1 MSYGPFHDRTHGT
14 DNVSAA
20 GPPASVDRSGVATAS
35 AGAVFLVTALGAFMA
50 SLDLSIVNVAFP
62 DIEAS
67 YPSASSAALS
77 WIITAYSI
85 VFGALLVVGGRTG
98 DRLGRKR
105 VFEGGTALFLLG
117 SFLCG
122 IAPNVATLIAARA
135 LQGVGAAFLVP
146 ASVALLIG
154 AYPAERRMQ
163 IVAQWGGIGA
173 LAVATGPS
181 LGAAIVSAG
190 GWRWAFFVNLPVG
203 LFVLLAGRRVLAE
216 TPAERNA
223 GTPDY
228 LGVVLM
234 SASLAALVL
243 AVSEGSTW
251 GWTDARIVGA
261 LAIALVGGALFVH
274 RTLHHD
280 NPVVDPTLFHSR
292 AFVIANS
299 ATVVY
304 AAGFFAMLLGNI
316 LFLTG
321 VWQYS
326 IMTAGLA
333 VTPGPVVVAIIA
345 GPAGKLAGR
354 IGFRPVLLFG
364 AACFAAGLATYVFR
378 AGSTPDYLG
387 EWLPGTLLVG
397 LGVGFTFPVLS
408 AGAVSALPPARF
420 AVGSAVNQT
429 ARQVGGAIGI
439 ATLVALIGSQR
450 QLADPLDG
458 FRQLWAFAA
467 TTAILSGVIGSFI
480 PRPTRYAGGDES
492 AVRTSASS
500 AVAVGP

>member
-1 MSYGPFHDRTHGT
+1 
-14 DNVSAA
+14 
-20 GPPASVDRSGVATAS
+20 
-35 AGAVFLVTALGAFMA
+35 MA

-67 YPSASSAALS
+67 YPDASSASLS

-105 VFEGGTALFLLG
+105 VFEGGVAVFLLG

-122 IAPNVATLIAARA
+122 LAPDVTTLIAARA

-154 AYPAERRMQ
+154 AYPPERRMQ
-163 IVAQWGGIGA
+163 VVAQWGGIGA

-190 GWRWAFFVNLPVG
+190 GWRWAFFVNIPVG
-203 LFVLLAGRRVLAE
+203 VFVLVAGRRVLTESAGDRE
-216 TPAERNA
+216 G

-234 SASLAALVL
+234 SLSVAALVL

-251 GWTDARIVGA
+251 GWTDARILGA
-261 LAIALVGGALFVH
+261 VAVALVGGAVFVH
-274 RTLHHD
+274 RTRHHD
-280 NPVVDPTLFHSR
+280 DPVIDPTLFHSR
-292 AFVIANS
+292 PFVLANT

-321 VWQYS
+321 VWGYS

-333 VTPGPVVVAIIA
+333 VTPGPVVVALIA
-345 GPAGKLAGR
+345 GPTGKLAAR
-354 IGFRPVLLFG
+354 VGFRPVLLFG
-364 AACFAAGLATYVFR
+364 ATCFALGLASYVVLVD
-378 AGSTPDYLG
+378 STADYLG
-387 EWLPGTLLVG
+387 TWLPGTLLVG
-397 LGVGFTFPVLS
+397 VGVGFTFPVLS
-408 AGAVSALPPARF
+408 AGAVSSLPPARF

-429 ARQVGGAIGI
+429 ARQVGGALGI
-439 ATLVALIGSQR
+439 AVLVALIGSQR
-450 QLADPLDG
+450 QLADPLVG
-458 FRQLWAFAA
+458 FRQLWVFAA
-467 TTAILSGVIGSFI
+467 TTAVVSGVIGSFI
-480 PRPTRYAGGDES
+480 PRPSPRPVEAETDGGPIGDPRPAAGTEADADELGL
-492 AVRTSASS
+492 AVDPA
-500 AVAVGP
+500 

>member
-1 MSYGPFHDRTHGT
+1 MIEPALPDGHDTGR
-14 DNVSAA
+14 A
-20 GPPASVDRSGVATAS
+20 P
-35 AGAVFLVTALGAFMA
+35 AVFAVTALGTFLA

-67 YPSASSAALS
+67 YPDASAASLS

-105 VFEGGTALFLLG
+105 VFLGGVTVFLIG

-122 IAPNVATLIAARA
+122 IAPGVATLVAART

-154 AYPAERRMQ
+154 AYPPERRMQ

-190 GWRWAFFVNLPVG
+190 GWRWAFFVNIPVG
-203 LFVLLAGRRVLAE
+203 LFILVVGRRALTESSSEPDAGR
-216 TPAERNA
+216 
-223 GTPDY
+223 PDY
-228 LGVVLM
+228 LGVVVM
-234 SASLAALVL
+234 SGSLAALVL

-251 GWTDARIVGA
+251 GWTDPRI
-261 LAIALVGGALFVH
+261 LAAAAVALVGGAVFVH
-274 RTLHHD
+274 RTTHHD
-280 NPVVDPTLFHSR
+280 DPVVDPTLFRSR
-292 AFVIANS
+292 SFVLANV

-321 VWQYS
+321 VWGYS

-333 VTPGPVVVAIIA
+333 VTPGPVVVALIA
-345 GPAGKLAGR
+345 GPVGKLAGR

-364 AACFAAGLATYVFR
+364 SACFALGL
-378 AGSTPDYLG
+378 GSYLVLVGPSPDYLG
-387 EWLPGTLLVG
+387 SWLPGTLLVG
-397 LGVGFTFPVLS
+397 VGVGFTFPVLS
-408 AGAVSALPPARF
+408 AAAVSSLPPARF

-429 ARQVGGAIGI
+429 ARQIGGALGI
-439 ATLVALIGSQR
+439 AVLVALIGSPSST
-450 QLADPLDG
+450 DPLGG
-458 FRQLWAFAA
+458 FGRLWAFAA
-467 TTAILSGVIGSFI
+467 ATASISGVIGSFI
-480 PRPTRYAGGDES
+480 PRPSPPRAPEVEQLS
-492 AVRTSASS
+492 EEILAVEAD
-500 AVAVGP
+500 ALPLAIDDA